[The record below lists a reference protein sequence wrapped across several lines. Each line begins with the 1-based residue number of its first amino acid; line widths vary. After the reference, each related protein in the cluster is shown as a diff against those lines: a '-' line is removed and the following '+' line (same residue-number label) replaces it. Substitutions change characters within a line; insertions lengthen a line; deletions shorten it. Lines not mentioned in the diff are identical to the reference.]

1 MGRKSV
7 LKKRYSDKEIKQK
20 YVIKLLVYF
29 QENGIQR
36 FSMSKLASDF
46 RISKTTLYNHFDS
59 KKEMIELALDYK
71 LEMIGEYQ
79 SVLENI
85 TLSYTERYRKA
96 MLFFCVQSYDISSNL
111 LSEIKQYYPN
121 LWVKVIAFQKNVF
134 KNLQSYYQIG
144 IDIQIFKA
152 KANPVLLSLNDQL
165 FFEYLSNQN
174 ANEKKQLDVIEIFT
188 HHCLMRFNGILS
200 IKANN

>member
-96 MLFFCVQSYDISSNL
+96 MLFFCVQTYDISSTL
-111 LSEIKQYYPN
+111 LFEIKQTKGCYFSRH
-121 LWVKVIAFQKNVF
+121 K
-134 KNLQSYYQIG
+134 
-144 IDIQIFKA
+144 
-152 KANPVLLSLNDQL
+152 
-165 FFEYLSNQN
+165 E
-174 ANEKKQLDVIEIFT
+174 
-188 HHCLMRFNGILS
+188 
-200 IKANN
+200 

>member
-7 LKKRYSDKEIKQK
+7 LKKRYSDKAIKQK

-71 LEMIGEYQ
+71 LEIIGEYQ

-96 MLFFCVQSYDISSNL
+96 MLFFCVQSYDISSTL
-111 LSEIKQYYPN
+111 LFEIKQYYPD
-121 LWVKVIAFQKNVF
+121 LWLKVIAFQKKVF

-144 IDIQIFKA
+144 IDIQIFTA

-200 IKANN
+200 TKANN